1 MLVVETVVRI
11 RREHAGGKPI
21 KAIARDLR
29 LSRKVVRKAIR
40 APEGAFD
47 YHRSVQPLPRIGP
60 FQERLDTL
68 LMENEARHRRDRL
81 RMTRIHD
88 LLRREGFE
96 GSYDAVRRYAR
107 RWADARRKDPG
118 ATVTGGVPAFIPLLF
133 KPGEAYQFDWSHE
146 DVEIAGKPMRVKVAH
161 MRLCA
166 SRAVYVRAYPR
177 ETQEMVFDAHA
188 RGFAFFGG
196 VPLRGIY
203 DNMKTAVTTVFVGK
217 ERVFN
222 RRFLVMADHY
232 MIEPTACSPAAG
244 WEKGQV
250 EHQVQT
256 IRGRFFQPRLR
267 FASLE
272 ELNGWLEA
280 ECRRWAAMRPHPEQ
294 KDMTVA
300 QALEM
305 ERPALQP
312 MLAPFD
318 GFHETQHAVTGTCL
332 ISFDRNR
339 YSVAARAVRCAVQVR
354 AYADRIVVRLGDEV
368 IAEHPRCFGRDRT
381 IYDPWHYL
389 PVLARKPGALRN
401 GAPFQGWDLPPA
413 LARLRRKLGSGD
425 EADRRFVRVLAA
437 VSSDGLEAVEAA
449 SREAL
454 DASAAS
460 DEVILNILSRRREPP
475 PVRPLDV
482 VVDLKL
488 NHPPIADCARYDTVR
503 GFDAAA

>member
-1 MLVVETVVRI
+1 MW
-11 RREHAGGKPI
+11 K
-21 KAIARDLR
+21 
-29 LSRKVVRKAIR
+29 
-40 APEGAFD
+40 
-47 YHRSVQPLPRIGP
+47 
-60 FQERLDTL
+60 
-68 LMENEARHRRDRL
+68 
-81 RMTRIHD
+81 
-88 LLRREGFE
+88 
-96 GSYDAVRRYAR
+96 
-107 RWADARRKDPG
+107 
-118 ATVTGGVPAFIPLLF
+118 
-133 KPGEAYQFDWSHE
+133 
-146 DVEIAGKPMRVKVAH
+146 IAGKPMRVKVAH

-188 RGFAFFGG
+188 RAFVFFGG

-232 MIEPTACSPAAG
+232 MVEPTACSPAAG

-250 EHQVQT
+250 ENQVQT

-300 QALEM
+300 EALVL

-354 AYADRIVVRLGDEV
+354 AYADRIVVRLGNEV

-389 PVLARKPGALRN
+389 PVLVRKPGALRN
-401 GAPFQGWDLPPA
+401 GAPFQGWELPPA

-425 EADRRFVRVLAA
+425 EGDRRFVRVLAA

-454 DASAAS
+454 DAGAAS

-503 GFDAAA
+503 GLDAAA

>member
-1 MLVVETVVRI
+1 MLVLETVVRI
-11 RREHAGGKPI
+11 RREHADGKSI

-40 APEGAFD
+40 TPAECFA
-47 YHRSVQPLPRIGP
+47 YQRTVQPLPRLGP
-60 FQERLDTL
+60 FQKRLEAL
-68 LMENEARHRRDRL
+68 LVGNEARPRRERL

-88 LLRREGFE
+88 LLRLEGFD
-96 GSYDAVRRYAR
+96 GSYDAVRRYAA
-107 RWADARRKDPG
+107 RWLREWRKG
-118 ATVTGGVPAFIPLLF
+118 ASDGAAAFIPLIF
-133 KPGEAYQFDWSHE
+133 RPGEAYQFDWSHE

-166 SRAVYVRAYPR
+166 SRAVFVRAYPR

-203 DNMKTAVTTVFVGK
+203 DNMKTAVTTVFTGK

-222 RRFLVMADHY
+222 RRFLLMADHY
-232 MIEPTACSPAAG
+232 MIEPVACSPAAG

-256 IRGRFFQPRLR
+256 VRGRFFQPRLR

-280 ECRRWAAMRPHPEQ
+280 ECRRWAELHPHPEH
-294 KDMTVA
+294 KELTVA
-300 QALEM
+300 QAWEA
-305 ERPALQP
+305 ERLSLQP

-318 GFHETQHAVTGTCL
+318 GFHETAHAVTGTCL

-339 YSVAARAVRCAVQVR
+339 YSVMAKAARRAVQVR
-354 AYADRIVVRLGDEV
+354 AYADRIVVRLGDEIV
-368 IAEHPRCFGRDRT
+368 AEHPRFFGRDRT
-381 IYDPWHYL
+381 ILDPWHYL

-401 GAPFQGWDLPPA
+401 GAPFQDWELPPA

-425 EADRRFVRVLAA
+425 EADRRFVRVLSA
-437 VSSDGLEAVEAA
+437 VLTDGLEAVEAA
-449 SREAL
+449 IREAL
-454 DASAAS
+454 EVGAPS
-460 DEVILNILSRRREPP
+460 DDVILNILARWREPP
-475 PVRPLDV
+475 PPLTIV
-482 VVDLKL
+482 TSEALAL
-488 NHPPIADCARYDTVR
+488 AHPPEADCCRYDLVR
-503 GFDAAA
+503 GARAAA

>member
-11 RREHAGGKPI
+11 RREHAGGKGI
-21 KAIARDLR
+21 REIARDLR
-29 LSRKVVRKAIR
+29 LSRKVVRKAIN
-40 APEGAFD
+40 AP
-47 YHRSVQPLPRIGP
+47 
-60 FQERLDTL
+60 
-68 LMENEARHRRDRL
+68 
-81 RMTRIHD
+81 
-88 LLRREGFE
+88 
-96 GSYDAVRRYAR
+96 
-107 RWADARRKDPG
+107 
-118 ATVTGGVPAFIPLLF
+118 
-133 KPGEAYQFDWSHE
+133 

-177 ETQEMVFDAHA
+177 ETQEIVFDAHA
-188 RGFAFFGG
+188 RAFAVFGG

-222 RRFLVMADHY
+222 RRFLIMANHY
-232 MIEPTACSPAAG
+232 MVEPTACSPAAG

-250 EHQVQT
+250 ENQVQT
-256 IRGRFFQPRLR
+256 IRGRFFQPPLK
-267 FASLE
+267 FASVE

-280 ECRRWAAMRPHPEQ
+280 ECLRWAAMHPHPEQ

-300 QALEM
+300 QVLEA

-318 GFHETQHAVTGTCL
+318 GFHETTHAVTGTCL

-339 YSVAARAVRCAVQVR
+339 YSVMAKAARCAVQVR
-354 AYADRIVVRLGDEV
+354 AYADRIVVRMGDEV
-368 IAEHPRCFGRDRT
+368 VAEDTRHFGRDRT

-389 PVLARKPGALRN
+389 PVLVHKPGALRN
-401 GAPFQGWDLPPA
+401 GAPFQDWVLPPA
-413 LARLRRKLGSGD
+413 LARLRRKLGSSD

-437 VSSDGLEAVEAA
+437 ISTDGLDAVEAA
-449 SREAL
+449 INEAF
-454 DASAAS
+454 DTGAAS
-460 DEVILNILSRRREPP
+460 DEVILNILPRRREPP
-475 PVRPLDV
+475 PNQPLSV

-488 NHPPIADCARYDTVR
+488 KHPPRADCAIYDTLKGEAVR
-503 GFDAAA
+503 GHNAAA